1 MLATAPHEEKSDPRV
16 RRTRGLIEQA
26 FNSLLAEK
34 GFSSITVQ
42 DITGR
47 AEVNRATFYAH
58 FSDKFAL
65 LEHSIRQAFRQE
77 LDKRTLSVCHY
88 SESNLHAL
96 LVTVCEFVAQANSH
110 CRAAENQFESL
121 LEMQVKKQVQ
131 ELLEMWLKKIGS
143 EIDPN
148 MAAIAASWAAY
159 GLALKWSHAKNRL
172 PAEAY
177 ASIIFPIVAGN
188 LRIKADSPISP
199 EIMA

>member
-1 MLATAPHEEKSDPRV
+1 MLIIAPHEEKLDPRV
-16 RRTRGLIEQA
+16 KRTRNLIEQA
-26 FNSLLAEK
+26 FSALLAEK
-34 GFSSITVQ
+34 GFNSISVQ
-42 DITGR
+42 DITER

-65 LEHSIRQAFRQE
+65 LEHSIRQAFKQE

-88 SESNLHAL
+88 SEANLYAL

-131 ELLEMWLKKIGS
+131 ELLEMWLQKTGS
-143 EIDPN
+143 EIDPK

-159 GLALKWSHAKNRL
+159 GLALQWSHTKNR
-172 PAEAY
+172 PTAEAY
-177 ASIIFPIVAGN
+177 ARTILPIVAGN
-188 LRIKADSPISP
+188 LWLKTSIPLA
-199 EIMA
+199 A